1 MDSKVINQTKSLNF
15 AQLLN
20 NIPSAILLIDKDYN
34 ISFINYAAEVLLGES
49 SKTILNNN
57 LQTFL
62 ALDNQLFSLIDQ
74 VNKQKYNATQFD
86 ITINDFNKRNFI
98 VDVEAGI
105 YDIDHIILCFHKRAF
120 AEQIDRSIVYKNIHS
135 VSGLSSL
142 MAHEI
147 KNPLSGIKGAAQLLN
162 DVVDGED
169 KDLTSLIIDEVDRIG
184 ELVNRVNSISD
195 NSIVKRTSVN
205 IHDVLQRVNKIAKNS
220 FAVNCNIIEL
230 YDPSL
235 PDIYG
240 DINSLIQ
247 VFLNLVKNAAEAKP
261 DGDIT
266 IQTGYRHGFNI
277 KVSGSNNKL
286 KLPIYVHVKDDGP
299 GIPDTIKNHLFEPF
313 VSSKHRGSGL
323 GLSIVSSIIE
333 EHGGIIEVNSAKNTI
348 FTVLFPQYED
358 SK

>member
-1 MDSKVINQTKSLNF
+1 
-15 AQLLN
+15 
-20 NIPSAILLIDKDYN
+20 
-34 ISFINYAAEVLLGES
+34 
-49 SKTILNNN
+49 
-57 LQTFL
+57 
-62 ALDNQLFSLIDQ
+62 
-74 VNKQKYNATQFD
+74 
-86 ITINDFNKRNFI
+86 
-98 VDVEAGI
+98 
-105 YDIDHIILCFHKRAF
+105 
-120 AEQIDRSIVYKNIHS
+120 
-135 VSGLSSL
+135 

-220 FAVNCNIIEL
+220 FAANCNIIEL

-277 KVSGSNNKL
+277 KVSGEQL
-286 KLPIYVHVKDDGP
+286 
-299 GIPDTIKNHLFEPF
+299 TIE
-313 VSSKHRGSGL
+313 
-323 GLSIVSSIIE
+323 
-333 EHGGIIEVNSAKNTI
+333 
-348 FTVLFPQYED
+348 
-358 SK
+358 